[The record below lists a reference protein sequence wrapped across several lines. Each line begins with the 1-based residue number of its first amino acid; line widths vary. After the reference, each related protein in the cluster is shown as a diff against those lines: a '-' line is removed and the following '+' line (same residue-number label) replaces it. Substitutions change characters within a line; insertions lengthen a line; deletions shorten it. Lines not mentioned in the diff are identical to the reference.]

1 MIKSVKFWILY
12 RLFLLNNI
20 NFYKP
25 QFLQYRQQIS
35 QCIFLERLSIL
46 ILAKKCVQMTF
57 EKGERLVFIME
68 MTLRW
73 YGSKFDT
80 VTLKQIRQIPGVT
93 GVITTLYD
101 TAPGEVWS
109 RERIRAMKEE
119 VEAAGLHV
127 AGIESVNIHDAIKT
141 GAADRDSYIN
151 NYIETLENL
160 GKEDLHLVCYNFMP
174 VFDWTRTELA
184 RMRPD
189 GSTVLAYTQEAVDAL
204 DPEKMFESIAGDMN
218 GTVMPGWE
226 PERMEH
232 VKELFEMYKE
242 VDDEKL
248 FENLKY
254 FLEKIMP
261 VCDKY
266 NINMAI
272 HPDDPA
278 WSVFG
283 LPRII
288 INKKNILRMMEMVD
302 NPHNGVTFCS
312 GSYGTNLENDLPDM
326 IRSLKGRIHFAHVRN
341 LKFNS
346 PTNFEE
352 AAHLSSDGTFDMYEI
367 MKALYE
373 IGFTGPIRPDHG
385 RMIWDEVAMP
395 GYGLYDRALGATY
408 LNGLWEAIVK
418 GAK

>member
-1 MIKSVKFWILY
+1 
-12 RLFLLNNI
+12 
-20 NFYKP
+20 
-25 QFLQYRQQIS
+25 
-35 QCIFLERLSIL
+35 
-46 ILAKKCVQMTF
+46 
-57 EKGERLVFIME
+57 ME

-73 YGSKFDT
+73 YGSSFDT

-109 RERIRAMKEE
+109 RERIHAMKEE
-119 VEAAGLHV
+119 VEANGLHV
-127 AGIESVNIHDAIKT
+127 SGIESVNVHDAIKI
-141 GAADRDSYIN
+141 GNKDRDLYIN
-151 NYIETLENL
+151 NYIETLKNL
-160 GKEDLHLVCYNFMP
+160 GKEDIHLVCYNFMP

-184 RMRPD
+184 RKRPD
-189 GSTVLAYTQEAVDAL
+189 GSTVFAYTQAAVDAL
-204 DPEKMFESIAGDMN
+204 NPEDMFHSIASDTN
-218 GTVMPGWE
+218 GS
-226 PERMEH
+226 
-232 VKELFEMYKE
+232 
-242 VDDEKL
+242 
-248 FENLKY
+248 
-254 FLEKIMP
+254 IMP

-266 NINMAI
+266 DINMAI

-288 INKKNILRMMEMVD
+288 INKKNILRMMKMVD

-312 GSYGTNLENDLPDM
+312 GSYGTNLENDLSDM

-346 PTNFEE
+346 PSDFEE
-352 AAHLSSDGTFDMYEI
+352 AAHLSSDGSFDMYEI
-367 MKALYE
+367 MKALYD
-373 IGFTGPIRPDHG
+373 IDFQGPIRPDHG

-408 LNGLWEAIVK
+408 LNGLWEAGGKRLCLKPSGVL
-418 GAK
+418 